1 MSVNHVTSNVFRFWK
16 LWPTAFRFWFTKC
29 ILSLFFRQS
38 VFNYE
43 LNSQQRS
50 EKAKKLN
57 KQLTLTTLG
66 VVGSNFSS
74 QQRQHRRLIGGAEQE
89 QRNSWRSWEMIF
101 DLTNPAAIR
110 SERVEPDKETVLVKL
125 IAKKKKK
132 ALYTK
137 IVFVWGP
144 YPPLSF

>member
-1 MSVNHVTSNVFRFWK
+1 
-16 LWPTAFRFWFTKC
+16 
-29 ILSLFFRQS
+29 
-38 VFNYE
+38 
-43 LNSQQRS
+43 
-50 EKAKKLN
+50 
-57 KQLTLTTLG
+57 
-66 VVGSNFSS
+66 
-74 QQRQHRRLIGGAEQE
+74 
-89 QRNSWRSWEMIF
+89 MIF

-110 SERVEPDKETVLVKL
+110 SERIEPDKETVLVKL